1 VRNQKCPVT
10 KQRGKI
16 DDCPFK
22 RINSL
27 LVSRDMDK
35 LEIWKAFLYYL
46 LSGLNKLPMI
56 KERVYRALDKPVTS
70 LSNQYQKDSKLCWI
84 GFTSTSLK
92 REIMN
97 SFVHK
102 QNNEIK
108 NGTYMMIDIIEG
120 KDISLFSLYPE
131 ESEILLLPNSY
142 FTLKDILTDHWK
154 QLLGLPLS
162 VDAIVLSQLP
172 TPPRLLLMKQSI
184 DQGANIFKQQLE
196 QLEKL
201 NKELQEKLKNKDKD
215 FDNEKVQLNN
225 KIKQLENQLENQL
238 EQEKSLNLKI
248 KQLEDSI
255 HQLEPKNKQLEKLP
269 ASSNSVNSLK
279 EESVN
284 KPISQKTSNI
294 QVVTWGNS
302 FNCNGC
308 GTGDVIECYECP
320 QKVKFIS

>member
-1 VRNQKCPVT
+1 
-10 KQRGKI
+10 
-16 DDCPFK
+16 
-22 RINSL
+22 
-27 LVSRDMDK
+27 
-35 LEIWKAFLYYL
+35 
-46 LSGLNKLPMI
+46 MI
-56 KERVYRALDKPVTS
+56 KERVYRSLDKPVTS

-97 SFVHK
+97 SFVDK

-142 FTLKDILTDHWK
+142 FTVKDIMTDHWK

-172 TPPRLLLMKQSI
+172 TPPRLLLMKQSF

-225 KIKQLENQLENQL
+225 KIKQLEQ
-238 EQEKSLNLKI
+238 
-248 KQLEDSI
+248 
-255 HQLEPKNKQLEKLP
+255 KNMGP
-269 ASSNSVNSLK
+269 T
-279 EESVN
+279 
-284 KPISQKTSNI
+284 KTKKTRN
-294 QVVTWGNS
+294 
-302 FNCNGC
+302 
-308 GTGDVIECYECP
+308 
-320 QKVKFIS
+320 